1 MKKRM
6 QFLAILL
13 ASTVVLGGC
22 GTSLYE
28 LTDDEED
35 LIVSAAAQAVAK
47 HNVFQMEG
55 ITDVEPETE
64 TQMQENTTEQDTQ
77 QVQEETNTN
86 TNTNTGGTKTDTQT
100 KEIALSDL
108 LGKNLKVSY
117 KGYSTASSY
126 QEGDYFSVNAT
137 SGKTLII
144 MNINVKNTGKK
155 NTKIDMLSKDVT
167 FYGCFNGTD
176 RIVEKKILSTKNL
189 STYQGKIKPGK
200 SIKTVLVFEV
210 SKKQADEISTQ
221 DLQVEMD
228 GKMYQV
234 TM

>member
-47 HNVFQMEG
+47 HNVFQMDG

-77 QVQEETNTN
+77 Q
-86 TNTNTGGTKTDTQT
+86 
-100 KEIALSDL
+100 
-108 LGKNLKVSY
+108 Y
-117 KGYSTASSY
+117 
-126 QEGDYFSVNAT
+126 
-137 SGKTLII
+137 
-144 MNINVKNTGKK
+144 
-155 NTKIDMLSKDVT
+155 
-167 FYGCFNGTD
+167 
-176 RIVEKKILSTKNL
+176 R
-189 STYQGKIKPGK
+189 
-200 SIKTVLVFEV
+200 
-210 SKKQADEISTQ
+210 KKQIRIPILVVPKRIHKQ
-221 DLQVEMD
+221 RRLHYLICLVRI
-228 GKMYQV
+228 
-234 TM
+234 